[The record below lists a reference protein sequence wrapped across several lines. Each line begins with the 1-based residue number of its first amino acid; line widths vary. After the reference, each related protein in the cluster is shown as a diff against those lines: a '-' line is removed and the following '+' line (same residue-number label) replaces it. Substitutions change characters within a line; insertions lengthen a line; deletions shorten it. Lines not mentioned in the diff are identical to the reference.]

1 MNGADAFAFDLDT
14 AKLIVDS
21 VAAFSGVCC
30 RLLAADGMAVYR
42 SAGYVDECTYL
53 RKLSGKAPSCER
65 LHFQGIRYSERL
77 GGRYVYTCPSGLAY
91 CASPII
97 VGGSIAGGLVS
108 GPVRLVEADDL
119 SEELAEQRQI
129 SGEHVSELC
138 SFLGG
143 ITHMEPVRLSSLS
156 VILFAG
162 TVCIGDDSRELLRRR
177 GEDWQQREIGQY
189 IHQAKADMKTG
200 RYPIEK
206 EQELF
211 AGVARGDR
219 FTAIALLNELLG
231 HIFYFVPSEDMRKI
245 RITEL
250 LSGLSRAAVQGG
262 ADTGLVLGLSEK
274 HIKQLGRLHSQEEI
288 AWWTA
293 QAMRQY
299 TDLVFEQMNSKYKN
313 TIRKA
318 ISYMQ
323 LNCEKK
329 LTLEEVADYVCYSRS
344 HFSKLFKAE
353 MGCGF
358 RTYLNELRV
367 EKSKALL
374 LERSIPI
381 SEIHTACGF
390 DSQSYYCKVFK
401 RFVGVTPDYYRKHSR
416 RIDQSRERS
425 SQS

>member
-1 MNGADAFAFDLDT
+1 
-14 AKLIVDS
+14 
-21 VAAFSGVCC
+21 
-30 RLLAADGMAVYR
+30 
-42 SAGYVDECTYL
+42 
-53 RKLSGKAPSCER
+53 
-65 LHFQGIRYSERL
+65 
-77 GGRYVYTCPSGLAY
+77 
-91 CASPII
+91 
-97 VGGSIAGGLVS
+97 
-108 GPVRLVEADDL
+108 
-119 SEELAEQRQI
+119 
-129 SGEHVSELC
+129 
-138 SFLGG
+138 
-143 ITHMEPVRLSSLS
+143 
-156 VILFAG
+156 
-162 TVCIGDDSRELLRRR
+162 
-177 GEDWQQREIGQY
+177 
-189 IHQAKADMKTG
+189 
-200 RYPIEK
+200 
-206 EQELF
+206 
-211 AGVARGDR
+211 
-219 FTAIALLNELLG
+219 
-231 HIFYFVPSEDMRKI
+231 
-245 RITEL
+245 
-250 LSGLSRAAVQGG
+250 
-262 ADTGLVLGLSEK
+262 
-274 HIKQLGRLHSQEEI
+274 
-288 AWWTA
+288 
-293 QAMRQY
+293 MRQY